1 MMPRRVWDT
10 QKHKIRPREPPPEWA
25 SVGPV
30 GGQNGHFGT
39 KKHHFL
45 EKNIFAQN
53 DARKVPRGSGTLG
66 NPKLGR
72 GSPQTGPIW
81 AVL

>member
-1 MMPRRVWDT
+1 MMPRRVWET
-10 QKHKIRPREPPPEWA
+10 QKHKIRPREPPEWA
-25 SVGPV
+25 RLVGKMVILGPK
-30 GGQNGHFGT
+30 NIIFS
-39 KKHHFL
+39 K
-45 EKNIFAQN
+45 KNIFAQN
-53 DARKVPRGSGTLG
+53 DARKVPKGSGTLG